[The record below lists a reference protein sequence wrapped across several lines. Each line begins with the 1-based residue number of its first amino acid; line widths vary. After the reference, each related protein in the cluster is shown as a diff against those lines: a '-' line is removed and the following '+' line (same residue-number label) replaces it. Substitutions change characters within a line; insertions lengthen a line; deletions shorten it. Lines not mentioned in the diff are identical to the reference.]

1 MQALGLDAGLR
12 IVAIN
17 RGYAPSTP
25 FAPADLAVLPTGG
38 TEEVKEAFLTARGI
52 EIANFIDAFI
62 QKYDIPPISED
73 GKKGGVGLLG
83 WSAGNTVTLSAIA
96 NFDKL
101 PSEVQSRLARYLR
114 ALIMDGEKSLFHRS
128 WLTAY
133 FNHGDLSKRDP
144 KLLSLAAPSLFRRP
158 TIYSMTA
165 EDITELIDDSVFE
178 GPNLFLLMPQHLAA
192 FRKARFDRATR
203 AVVPKMG
210 VWAVVG
216 DSTLSTCILAWW
228 TMQDEDAGNGGGFI
242 NFKMTEGVNHLIHWD
257 DPGKALGIY
266 LEAMT

>member
-114 ALIMDGEKSLFHRS
+114 ALIMDGEKGAGSRFPIIPEGEKSLFHRS

-178 GPNLFLLMPQHLAA
+178 
-192 FRKARFDRATR
+192 ARFDRATR